1 MNFDSREF
9 RNALGTFAT
18 GVTVITVEDE
28 NSEEGVGGLAANAF
42 SSVSLA
48 PPIVLICVDHKST
61 TLPYIHEKGQFAV
74 NILSNEQINHSRY
87 FAKQKIDGEVDI
99 SFARSKDNIPSFEG
113 SLASLHCKVLD
124 AAEVGDHIVF

>member
-28 NSEEGVGGLAANAF
+28 NSEEGVRGLTANAF
-42 SSVSLA
+42 SSVSLS

-61 TLPYIHEKGQFAV
+61 TLPHIYEKRQFAV
-74 NILSNEQINHSRY
+74 SILSKEQINHSRY
-87 FAKQKIDGEVDI
+87 FAKQKIDG
-99 SFARSKDNIPSFEG
+99 
-113 SLASLHCKVLD
+113 
-124 AAEVGDHIVF
+124 